1 LKEQILLLIKLQDI
15 DSEIKRLTARKGAL
29 PEEKERLEEEREH
42 FEKGIEEDKE
52 QRDTLNQAH
61 SDKEKELRGNIESAK
76 KTKNRLLEVKTNK
89 EYEAMLKEIE
99 NINKKNSSI
108 EDEIINLL
116 EEVEKAGTNLKER
129 EAERVEYIKSNERDI
144 TRIDEEMDS
153 IDSLLKKMLAED
165 ATCREIIKPD
175 LLKRYDV
182 IKEKRNGQAVVP
194 VWKEVCGGCHMN
206 IPPQLYIELQKYEKV
221 MLCPNCNRIIYWED
235 RDNNDQG

>member
-1 LKEQILLLIKLQDI
+1 MLVKRQDI
-15 DSEIKRLTARKGAL
+15 DSEIKRLAVRKDDL
-29 PEEKERLEEEREH
+29 PEEKEKLEEERVS
-42 FEKGIEEDKE
+42 FEQGIEEDKE
-52 QRDTLNQAH
+52 RLDALNQAH
-61 SDKEKELRGNIESAK
+61 SNKEKELRENIESAK

-108 EDEIINLL
+108 EDEIITLL
-116 EEVEKAGTNLKER
+116 EEVEKAGTALKER
-129 EAERVEYIKSNERDI
+129 EAERVEYIKNNERNI
-144 TRIDEEMDS
+144 KKIDEEIDS

-165 ATCREIIKPD
+165 AKCREIIKPD
-175 LLKRYDV
+175 LIKKYDL

-221 MLCPNCNRIIYWED
+221 RLCPNCNRIIYWED
-235 RDNNDQG
+235 RENNDQG

>member
-1 LKEQILLLIKLQDI
+1 LKEQILLLIKLQEI
-15 DSEIKRLTARKGAL
+15 DSEIKRLAVRKENL
-29 PEEKERLEEEREH
+29 PGEKGRLEEERAS

-52 QRDTLNQAH
+52 RHDALNQVH

-76 KTKNRLLEVKTNK
+76 KTKSRLLEVKTNK
-89 EYEAMLKEIE
+89 EYEAMLKEID
-99 NINKKNSSI
+99 NITKKSSTI

-116 EEVEKAGTNLKER
+116 EEIEKAGTNLKER
-129 EAERVEYIKSNERDI
+129 EEERVEYIKHNEMDI
-144 TRIDEEMDS
+144 TKLDKEMDS

-165 ATCREIIKPD
+165 AKCRKIIKPD

-235 RDNNDQG
+235 RENND

>member
-1 LKEQILLLIKLQDI
+1 MKEQILLLVKLQDI
-15 DSEIKRLTARKGAL
+15 DSEIKRLAARKDDL
-29 PEEKERLEEEREH
+29 PEEKERLEEERVS
-42 FEKGIEEDKE
+42 FEQGIEEDKE
-52 QRDTLNQAH
+52 RLDVLNQAH

-116 EEVEKAGTNLKER
+116 EETEKAGTTLKER
-129 EAERVEYIKSNERDI
+129 EAERVEYIKNNERNI
-144 TRIDEEMDS
+144 TKIDEEIDS
-153 IDSLLKKMLAED
+153 IDVLLKKMLAED

-175 LLKRYDV
+175 LIKKYDL

-221 MLCPNCNRIIYWED
+221 RLCPNCNRIIYWED
-235 RDNNDQG
+235 RENND

>member
-1 LKEQILLLIKLQDI
+1 MKEQILLLIKLQDI
-15 DSEIKRLTARKGAL
+15 DSEIKRLAARKGYL
-29 PEEKERLEEEREH
+29 PEEKERLEEEKAS
-42 FEKGIEEDKE
+42 FEQGIEEEK
-52 QRDTLNQAH
+52 QRLDVLNQAH
-61 SDKEKELRGNIESAK
+61 GDKEKELRGNIESAT
-76 KTKNRLLEVKTNK
+76 KTKGRLLEVKTNK

-116 EEVEKAGTNLKER
+116 EEIEKAGAKLKER
-129 EAERVEYIKSNERDI
+129 EGERVEYIKHNERDI
-144 TRIDEEMDS
+144 TKIDKELES
-153 IDSLLKKMLAED
+153 IDSLLEKMLAED
-165 ATCREIIKPD
+165 AQCREIINPD

-221 MLCPNCNRIIYWED
+221 RLCPNCNRIIYWED
-235 RDNNDQG
+235 KENNG

>member
-1 LKEQILLLIKLQDI
+1 MKEQILLLVKLQDI
-15 DSEIKRLTARKGAL
+15 DSEIKRLAARKDDL
-29 PEEKERLEEEREH
+29 PEEKERLEEERVS
-42 FEKGIEEDKE
+42 FEQGIEEDKE
-52 QRDTLNQAH
+52 RLDVLNQAH

-116 EEVEKAGTNLKER
+116 EETEKAGTTLKER
-129 EAERVEYIKSNERDI
+129 EAERVEYIKNNERNI
-144 TRIDEEMDS
+144 TKIDEEIDS
-153 IDSLLKKMLAED
+153 IDVLLKKMLAED
-165 ATCREIIKPD
+165 AKCREIIKPELIKKYD
-175 LLKRYDV
+175 L

-221 MLCPNCNRIIYWED
+221 RLCPNCNRIIYWED
-235 RDNNDQG
+235 RENND